1 LLGKTKGLGSLV
13 SGITEHTEKKR
24 LIDMHLNIA
33 TAIFDVIKSR
43 GLDSF
48 FSLEEG
54 ILARMN
60 QVRKK

>member
-1 LLGKTKGLGSLV
+1 
-13 SGITEHTEKKR
+13 
-24 LIDMHLNIA
+24 MHLNIA
-33 TAIFDVIKSR
+33 TAIFDVIKTR

-60 QVRKK
+60 QVRKKRKPFYTTAPAS